1 MLETSLLLDGGNI
14 VSWAHKGL
22 FEEKLKDDEAALA
35 SYSRSIELIEKSKP
49 GTYSLELPFYA
60 GVYQARA
67 GVRERLGTPPG
78 RGRIRSRSRSTEERS
93 RDRTGG
99 ENSMSGSSDHDVRF
113 ATTDAPVLSGPSR
126 AEPS

>member
-1 MLETSLLLDGGNI
+1 
-14 VSWAHKGL
+14 
-22 FEEKLKDDEAALA
+22 EKLKDDEAALA